1 MPSEVVRNTTL
12 IRVAPASGEGAL
24 GKWRAPSWGHRLGT
38 DPGSG
43 ANLHGCRAGGITMR
57 PRGVCER
64 ALEPRTAWEDPSGKA
79 AAANRTREIRP
90 SGMRG
95 GLAETW
101 AMAELG
107 TRRTYR
113 KGACRKLS
121 A

>member
-1 MPSEVVRNTTL
+1 MQPQRNVEFE
-12 IRVAPASGEGAL
+12 IKPFNQGAYVGEHLSFGSN
-24 GKWRAPSWGHRLGT
+24 GKVL
-38 DPGSG
+38 
-43 ANLHGCRAGGITMR
+43 
-57 PRGVCER
+57 RGN
-64 ALEPRTAWEDPSGKA
+64 AI
-79 AAANRTREIRP
+79 AANRTREIRP

-107 TRRTYR
+107 TRCAFR